1 VNARALAGMAV
12 TVLVAVVA
20 FALLVGRWAA
30 QGAGFG

>member
-1 VNARALAGMAV
+1 MAM
-12 TVLVAVVA
+12 TVLIAVVA